1 VRVWK
6 QFCRQFCR
14 WLRGATGVQDALWML
29 VAVGVALLAYAVCIA
44 SIK

>member
-1 VRVWK
+1 MQVWK
-6 QFCRQFCR
+6 QFCR
-14 WLRGATGVQDALWML
+14 WLRGTTGVQDALWLL